1 MLKNQTKPLMV
12 NELDLDVLEHV
23 TGGIGSGGKVET
35 EGTVVEV
42 LPNAMFKVDIGG
54 QTITASI
61 SGKLRMNF
69 VRILVGDR
77 VKVEYHPD
85 DLTQYGRVTGRFK

>member
-23 TGGIGSGGKVET
+23 TGGIGSGGKAET

-42 LPNAMFKVDIGG
+42 LPNAMCKVDIGG

-69 VRILVGDR
+69 VKILVGDR
-77 VKVEYHPD
+77 VKVEYHTD
-85 DLTQYGRVTGRFK
+85 DLTQYGRVTWRFK